1 MKKNLLILA
10 LLIFGFGGIAY
21 AAPYYVFEPTLLP
34 TTNNGFDLGTT
45 TRVWRNAYV
54 TQLCLSA
61 DCKTAWPSGSPGG
74 SSGQV
79 QYNGSGSFAGVATTT
94 LTAGTN
100 VTFTGTPGYL
110 IGGTNLTIN
119 ATGGSGTFSWT
130 PSPGYNATTTVLAF
144 PGFIS
149 SASSTI
155 SYLGSGGVA
164 SNNGRLYNAATTT
177 FNSPLNYA
185 SGAVT
190 LSTAGTWS
198 GLAGTASALSPGAN
212 INNVAFTGAG
222 NITIFAASSTL
233 LGDVNTF
240 TNAPKLG
247 SLSGFIGGN
256 SGNLYGFATSTIFGV
271 GTPGYVW
278 SYQNGAAGWYATS
291 TSGGG
296 SVTAVTATSPIF
308 SSGGTSPNITWA
320 GLATT
325 TQPAS
330 SNLLVSNGGAGVFG
344 VATTSVTCSGNTTCT
359 QFSVIG
365 PSPIT
370 ISSTG
375 GGTGLSTTSPIA
387 GSNLLV
393 YSAAGAGAAY
403 GAATTTPSFGLGFT
417 SGGTWSVLG
426 SAPTLS
432 IATSSLYSGTTGQF
446 PYFSGTNTLTA
457 TSSLFITSSGNI
469 GIGTTSPYGLL
480 SVDAPAGTKP
490 YFVIGSTTSE
500 VFSIKPST
508 GASGTFTLSTTTAG
522 CAQFGSAGLLFSTGV
537 SCGTGSGGSTFG
549 QSWEI
554 VGGFLSPTTTVPIAV
569 TSTGTSTFAGP
580 VAIKGYVMATST
592 VICIYPEH
600 CQYQTN
606 PNNATNTAATI
617 NAAMTYV
624 SGMGGGTITMKDGTY
639 MIADTLQIPSNIT
652 LQGTGSTTIKA
663 VDNYSPTVC
672 VAYERGSCF
681 ITHTLLTGKMVTAT
695 SSPISN
701 ITIRNIT
708 FDANGLNKANL
719 TSDGT
724 QQAIHIISGT
734 NVHFENNT
742 VINSVNWSVF
752 FGTVT
757 NFWIEGNR
765 VFSGQN
771 TAYDQADGIHV
782 RHAKNGVISN
792 NVISTNEGG
801 NDGDDAIAVVSDE
814 FGGTA
819 TTTTN
824 VIVSNNVIKSSG
836 SRGILVA
843 VAGPDDVTDVKVT
856 NNTISNTLGNG
867 ILIQKIG
874 TGAGI
879 FKNIDVSDN
888 TVVNF
893 GDATHSANGIRADY
907 TSTTKYAFDQMSVNG
922 NTIRLSGNSSSS
934 GINLRLKGN
943 GLSVNNNNISQ
954 IISSPGI
961 RIGDASA
968 PVKDL
973 TVVGNRID
981 IASST
986 NNGEGLILYGTARGV
1001 ITGNTI
1007 KGNLTGTTY
1016 GIILYANATAG
1027 NDAVGIANA
1036 EPSEYNLVA
1045 DNNIYNF
1052 DNGIAELNNG
1062 ANPDNNSFRNNVYNT
1077 TTAPL
1082 TMLGSLT
1089 GIFEMI
1095 GGFFGMG
1102 TTTPGTS
1109 LSIGNTGANT
1119 INLSTT
1125 ATSTFGSG
1133 LNIRTGCFAVNGVCV
1148 TGGGSTNAGGSDTQV
1163 QFNDGGTAF
1172 GGAVG
1177 FVWKKLTG
1185 FLGIGTTTPS
1195 IGVTTIA
1202 SSTAPQLSLSAG
1214 ASFAQWVMRNA
1225 GGNLYIATTTVDGTA
1240 TTTTAAL
1247 TIKNLTGYVGIGVNS
1262 PIYKLDIA
1270 GNGNV
1275 YTHILTTSGQ
1285 IKDSG
1290 TFFDNGTDFAGEGLL
1305 GETCLGAGNWSV
1317 YNGADCRLAVT
1328 TTGNVG
1334 IGTSSPIWPL
1344 NIFASANPQL
1354 SLSAGAGLAQWTLRN
1369 AGGNLYFATTTV
1381 AGTAT
1386 TTISALTLSGSGK
1399 PGLSIGS
1406 STPAAT
1412 LAVMTIPANFT
1423 NQFMVGSSTA
1433 TSFTI
1438 DNNGAIFAPKTLG
1451 SGATQTG
1458 YWCYD
1463 TNGQLIRD
1471 TAVCIV
1477 SARKFKKD
1485 ILPLDVGLS
1494 DLLQLTPVSYYNKDS
1509 TFGDGRLMGF
1519 IADDTPKSLE
1529 EMLVTKDSNG
1539 DVHGFRYDQLT
1550 SLIVKSIKQ
1559 IYQNVLDLV
1568 AWNKDQDES
1577 LKKLEAENDE
1587 LRHRIEVLESKL

>member
-1 MKKNLLILA
+1 MIKNMYKKILYVLAAILLPILA
-10 LLIFGFGGIAY
+10 LAAQISVPSAPSSNYGLISTTTGAYVASSTSLLIAGSGITFSGGIPRIFG
-21 AAPYYVFEPTLLP
+21 
-34 TTNNGFDLGTT
+34 
-45 TRVWRNAYV
+45 
-54 TQLCLSA
+54 
-61 DCKTAWPSGSPGG
+61 PSITI
-74 SSGQV
+74 SS
-79 QYNGSGSFAGVATTT
+79 
-94 LTAGTN
+94 
-100 VTFTGTPGYL
+100 
-110 IGGTNLTIN
+110 
-119 ATGGSGTFSWT
+119 TGGSGTFSWT
-130 PSPGYNATTTVLAF
+130 PTSWGNSTSTTL
-144 PGFIS
+144 GFLNGFLS
-149 SASSTI
+149 TASSTI
-155 SYLGSGGVA
+155 SYLGTGGVA

-308 SSGGTSPNITWA
+308 SSGGATPNITWA

-325 TQPAS
+325 TQPAI

-344 VATTSVTCSGNTTCT
+344 VATTSVTCSGNTTCST
-359 QFSVIG
+359 FSVIG

-403 GAATTTPSFGLGFT
+403 GAATS
-417 SGGTWSVLG
+417 
-426 SAPTLS
+426 
-432 IATSSLYSGTTGQF
+432 
-446 PYFSGTNTLTA
+446 TLT
-457 TSSLFITSSGNI
+457 TS
-469 GIGTTSPYGLL
+469 GLL
-480 SVDAPAGTKP
+480 SITNAP
-490 YFVIGSTTSE
+490 FI
-500 VFSIKPST
+500 I
-508 GASGTFTLSTTTAG
+508 GASGAVVSIAAQAANTVIANATSGSAVPTAVATSTFFGQPTPGSVLAFLGGKWVGAATSTLSTISGTLSTANG
-522 CAQFGSAGLLFSTGV
+522 GTGLSNPGGLSAGAVLEFR
-537 SCGTGSGGSTFG
+537 GSGGVTAISAGAQYSVLQSTALGDGFTIGAVNLAQAAAVTGDLAFSNLAQVTANSVLANNTSATADARAVATSTLYGLSTGGMVLGWSNTLGGIGWVATSTCIQITGSSALCDGDDATGGAGGATFG

-580 VAIKGYVMATST
+580 ISLAGTVFATST
-592 VICIYPEH
+592 VICIYPTH

-617 NAAMTYV
+617 NQAMTDV

-1133 LNIRTGCFAVNGVCV
+1133 LNIRTGCFAVNGTCV
-1148 TGGGSTNAGGSDTQV
+1148 GGTGTVTSIATNNGITGGTITTSGTIGLAALGSAGVLGAVTATIPTVQATTTLFGALGTPGSVLMSSNGSAVWSATSSAGGGTPSGSDTQV
-1163 QFNDGGTAF
+1163 QFNDSSSF

-1214 ASFAQWVMRNA
+1214 AGLAQWVMRNA
-1225 GGNLYIATTTVDGTA
+1225 GGNL
-1240 TTTTAAL
+1240 
-1247 TIKNLTGYVGIGVNS
+1247 
-1262 PIYKLDIA
+1262 
-1270 GNGNV
+1270 
-1275 YTHILTTSGQ
+1275 
-1285 IKDSG
+1285 
-1290 TFFDNGTDFAGEGLL
+1290 F
-1305 GETCLGAGNWSV
+1305 
-1317 YNGADCRLAVT
+1317 
-1328 TTGNVG
+1328 
-1334 IGTSSPIWPL
+1334 
-1344 NIFASANPQL
+1344 
-1354 SLSAGAGLAQWTLRN
+1354 
-1369 AGGNLYFATTTV
+1369 FATTTV

-1386 TTISALTLSGSGK
+1386 TTTSALTLSGSGK

-1451 SGATQTG
+1451 SGAAQTG

-1463 TNGQLIRD
+1463 ANGQLIRD

-1485 ILPLDVGLS
+1485 ITALNVGLY
-1494 DLLQLTPVSYYNKDS
+1494 DLLQLQPVSYHYKDP
-1509 TFGDGRLMGF
+1509 TFGDGLLMGF
-1519 IADDTPKSLE
+1519 ISDDTPDSLK

-1559 IYQNVLDLV
+1559 IYENVLDLI

-1577 LKKLEAENDE
+1577 LKRLEAENNE